1 MADMSVTCG
10 SCGSTLKASSEDQ
23 LIKAMREHEKKEHG
37 KEMSDS
43 EVKRRIKEM
52 QGSH

>member
-1 MADMSVTCG
+1 MSVACG

-23 LIKAMREHEKKEHG
+23 LIKTVREHEKKAHG

-43 EVKRRIKEM
+43 GETPD
-52 QGSH
+52 

>member
-1 MADMSVTCG
+1 MADMSVSCG

-23 LIKAMREHEKKEHG
+23 LIKALREHEKKAHG
-37 KEMSDS
+37 KEISDA
-43 EVKRRIKEM
+43 EVKRRIKEV